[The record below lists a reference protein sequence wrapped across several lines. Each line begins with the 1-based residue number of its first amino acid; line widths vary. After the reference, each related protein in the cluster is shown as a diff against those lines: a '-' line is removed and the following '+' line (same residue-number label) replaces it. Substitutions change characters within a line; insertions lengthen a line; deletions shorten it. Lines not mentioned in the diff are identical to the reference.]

1 MRSCIPP
8 QQLPAT
14 APQALAA
21 HAPHASS
28 LSHESRLDQA
38 TLWPTH
44 RIRSFLI
51 TQPLLATHRRAD

>member
-21 HAPHASS
+21 HASS
-28 LSHESRLDQA
+28 LSNESRLDQA

>member
-14 APQALAA
+14 APHALAT
-21 HAPHASS
+21 HVPT

-51 TQPLLATHRRAD
+51 TQPLLATRRRAD

>member
-1 MRSCIPP
+1 MRFCSPP

-14 APQALAA
+14 APPALAA
-21 HAPHASS
+21 HAPT
-28 LSHESRLDQA
+28 LSHESRLDQV

-51 TQPLLATHRRAD
+51 TQPLRATHRRVD

>member
-14 APQALAA
+14 APQA
-21 HAPHASS
+21 HASS

>member
-14 APQALAA
+14 APHALAA
-21 HAPHASS
+21 HAPS

-51 TQPLLATHRRAD
+51 TQPLLATHRRTD